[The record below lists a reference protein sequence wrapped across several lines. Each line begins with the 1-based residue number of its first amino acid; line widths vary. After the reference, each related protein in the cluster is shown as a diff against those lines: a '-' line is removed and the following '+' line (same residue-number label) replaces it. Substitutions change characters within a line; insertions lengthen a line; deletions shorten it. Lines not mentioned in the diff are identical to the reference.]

1 MARGR
6 RSNSRNS
13 AVTKTKLNIPVSPST
28 FRNLEQIA
36 KQLNLSQSNLIE
48 KIAKGEFTIAAV
60 EAKEKINLET
70 ESRAIERA
78 ESLSFSSS
86 QSSQI
91 ESENLVERETYS
103 QLQRQLTSYQT
114 QVEQLK
120 QQLAQQEAKLEK
132 QHNQSQSL
140 QQELSAKNQ
149 QISQLEEQL
158 KQIEPEKNS
167 QSNNLISNVL
177 LLLILIALVDL
188 LIKSYYL
195 STIILN

>member
-6 RSNSRNS
+6 HSNSRDS
-13 AVTKTKLNIPVSPST
+13 AVTKTKLNIPVSPGT
-28 FRNLEQIA
+28 FRNLGQIA
-36 KQLNLSQSNLIE
+36 KQLKLSQSNLIE
-48 KIAKGEFTIAAV
+48 KIAKGELTIAAV

-70 ESRAIERA
+70 ESRTIDQA
-78 ESLSFSSS
+78 ESLSSSSS
-86 QSSQI
+86 QSSQTK
-91 ESENLVERETYS
+91 SENLVDREAYF
-103 QLQRQLTSYQT
+103 QLQRQFSVYQT
-114 QVEQLK
+114 QVEQLN

-132 QHNQSQSL
+132 QQNQSQSL

-158 KQIEPEKNS
+158 KQIDRERNS

-177 LLLILIALVDL
+177 LLLVLMALVAL
-188 LIKSYYL
+188 LVKSYYL

>member
-6 RSNSRNS
+6 RRNSRDS

-36 KQLNLSQSNLIE
+36 KQLKLSQSNLIE
-48 KIAKGEFTIAAV
+48 KIAKGEITIAAV
-60 EAKEKINLET
+60 EAKENINFDT
-70 ESRAIERA
+70 ESKASNQA
-78 ESLSFSSS
+78 ENLSFSSC

-91 ESENLVERETYS
+91 QSENVVDQEAYS
-103 QLQRQLTSYQT
+103 QLQRQLLSYQT
-114 QVEQLK
+114 QIEQLK
-120 QQLAQQEAKLEK
+120 QQN
-132 QHNQSQSL
+132 NQFQSL

-158 KQIEPEKNS
+158 KQIILERNN

-177 LLLILIALVDL
+177 LSLALIALVAL
-188 LIKSYYL
+188 LIKSYYF
-195 STIILN
+195 STIVLN

>member
-1 MARGR
+1 MARR
-6 RSNSRNS
+6 RHSNLRDS

-28 FRNLEQIA
+28 FHNLKQVA
-36 KQLNLSQSNLIE
+36 KQLKLSQSNLIE

-60 EAKEKINLET
+60 EAQEKINLET
-70 ESRAIERA
+70 ESKAINRA
-78 ESLSFSSS
+78 ESLSSSSS

-91 ESENLVERETYS
+91 ESENLVDQETYS

-114 QVEQLK
+114 QVEQLN
-120 QQLAQQEAKLEK
+120 QQLAQQKAKLEK

-158 KQIEPEKNS
+158 KQIEPERNS
-167 QSNNLISNVL
+167 QSNNLISNLL
-177 LLLILIALVDL
+177 LLLILIALVVL
-188 LIKSYYL
+188 LVKSYYL